1 MLKVLFVCHGNIC
14 RSPLAEFLFKNKLKT
29 LCLDAEVDSKATSYE
44 EIGNP
49 VYYAIVPYLNAMGA
63 DYKNKRAEK
72 LTEKDGDYYDYIV
85 VMDDNNLRNSKQI
98 VAEKNHKK
106 IFKLG
111 EFTRTDQNVSDPW
124 YTRDFDT
131 CYKDIDDG
139 LDAFIAFLKKKKRL
153 PQSLELSAMAIVKC
167 ADKIL
172 TTNELIYGK
181 AVRSLPKGHKEKDER
196 VTQTAIR
203 ECYEETNVVV
213 REKNLVKK
221 LAPWSYEFISPTK
234 KLIKKTIMPFFFE
247 IKDFGDPRAKE
258 ERILS
263 VDWMTVEDFIKECP
277 YDNVIQS
284 VKEAFNLK

>member
-1 MLKVLFVCHGNIC
+1 MLKILFVCHGNIC
-14 RSPLAEFLFKNKLKT
+14 RSPLAEFLFKYKLKKFGF
-29 LCLDAEVDSKATSYE
+29 DAEVDSKATSYE

-111 EFTRTDQNVSDPW
+111 EFTGSAKNVSDPW

-131 CYKDIDDG
+131 CYKDIDEG
-139 LDAFIAFLKKKKRL
+139 LDAFIAYLKKKKRL
-153 PQSLELSAMAIVKC
+153 PQSVELSAMAIVKC

-172 TTNELIYGK
+172 TTNELIYDK
-181 AVRSLPKGHKEKDER
+181 AVRSLPKGHKERDER
-196 VTQTAIR
+196 ITQTAIR

-213 REKNLVKK
+213 SESDLVKK
-221 LAPWSYEFISPTK
+221 LEPWSYEFISPPK

-247 IKDFGDPRAKE
+247 IKDFGNPRSKE

-263 VDWMTVEDFIKECP
+263 VDWMTVEDFLKECP
-277 YDNVIQS
+277 YENVIQS
-284 VKEAFNLK
+284 VKQVFNLK